1 MKKILVVFGSRFGN
15 SKEIANF
22 ISKIFEEAE
31 TTVEIVDLKETKR
44 KNWPSIDEYDGILVG
59 SGIKIM
65 KWTKEPLAF
74 LKKNKKKLNNKTLG
88 LFVTSMIKLTDYEL
102 AKKDYCEKIAS
113 KVGVQPKIYDVFGP
127 VMDFSETS
135 NLGAL
140 DKGILKLAAFGISKD
155 FGIEIDLK
163 GLNDFRDWDQIK
175 NFASN
180 FVDLVK
186 KE

>member
-1 MKKILVVFGSRFGN
+1 MKKILIVFGSRFGN

-22 ISKIFEEAE
+22 ISKIFEKVA
-31 TTVEIVDLKETKR
+31 TTVELVDLKETKR
-44 KNWPSIDEYDGILVG
+44 KNRPSVDGYDGILVG

-74 LKKNKKKLNNKTLG
+74 LKKNKNMLSNKTLG
-88 LFVTSMIKLTDYEL
+88 LFVTSMIKLTDYEQ

-113 KVGVQPKIYDVFGP
+113 DIGVQPKIYDVFGP

-135 NLGAL
+135 NLGSL
-140 DKGILKLAAFGISKD
+140 NKGILKLAAMGISKD
-155 FGIEIDLK
+155 FGIEIDLN

-175 NFASN
+175 DFAN
-180 FVDLVK
+180 TFVELVK

>member
-15 SKEIANF
+15 SKEIANV
-22 ISKIFEEAE
+22 ISKIFEEAKII
-31 TTVEIVDLKETKR
+31 VDVVDLKKTKR
-44 KNWPSIDEYDGILVG
+44 KNWPSTDRYDGVLVG

-74 LKKNKKKLNNKTLG
+74 LKKNKNNLNNKTLG
-88 LFVTSMIKLTDYEL
+88 LYVTSMIKLTDYEQ
-102 AKKDYCEKIAS
+102 AKKDYCEKIANNL
-113 KVGVQPKIYDVFGP
+113 GIQPKIYDVFDP
-127 VMDFSETS
+127 VIDLSETS

-140 DKGILKLAAFGISKD
+140 DKGILKLAAMGISKD
-155 FGIEIDLK
+155 FDVEIDLE

-175 NFASN
+175 DYANT
-180 FVDLVK
+180 FVDFIK